1 MENTKFLKAYCSK
14 SKQYYGLEIK
24 QFGSEWKVVNMDLL
38 PDDKARVVASENIRQ
53 PKFVTHENLLPCTGC
68 GDRVV
73 SGCSCSHSIRTCR
86 PGMKYN
92 FNCIYCKHFEIDYS
106 LPKSSDARGLAGKTV
121 TVQGKEIKVVNF
133 SNVEWIHFDYIKN
146 HVDGRKEGGY
156 DEPKVHVIANN
167 QNIEF
172 HGYNISEMNEGV
184 YYTIGANDDFDIECD
199 VDTTTIRPHPGG
211 HLYIDFGQIKAEI
224 ALEGGAFF
232 LGGKEVAR
240 VGSRFKMRLSLT
252 DEGCYSIYIDGKLR
266 GQLVSP
272 VQTDTHVIFG
282 FKHDGHHCYELSHA
296 YMRGIKMQQAV
307 AQ

>member
-1 MENTKFLKAYCSK
+1 MENTKFLKAYCKK
-14 SKQYYGLEIK
+14 SNQYYGLEIRK
-24 QFGSEWKVVNMDLL
+24 YGSAWEVVTMDLL
-38 PDDKARVVASENIRQ
+38 PDDKARAVASENIKQ
-53 PKFVTHENLLPCTGC
+53 GNFMTHDNLLPCSKC
-68 GDRVV
+68 GSRVV
-73 SGCSCSHSIRTCR
+73 SGCNCAHSIRGCR

-92 FNCIYCKHFEIDYS
+92 FNCVYCKHFEIDYS
-106 LPKSSDARGLAGKTV
+106 IPKSSDTRGLAGKTV

-133 SNVEWIHFDYIKN
+133 SNVEWTHFDYIQN
-146 HVDGRKEGGY
+146 HPDGKKEGGY

-184 YYTIGANDDFDIECD
+184 YYTIGQNDDFDIECD

-211 HLYIDFGQIKAEI
+211 CLYIDFGEIKAEI
-224 ALEGGAFF
+224 KLEGGSFS
-232 LGGKEVAR
+232 LGGRLIAN

-252 DEGCYSIYIDGKLR
+252 EEGKYSIYIDGKLV
-266 GQLVSP
+266 GSLVSP
-272 VQTDTHVIFG
+272 VQTDVHVIFG
-282 FKHDGHHCYELSHA
+282 FKHDSHHCYELSHA